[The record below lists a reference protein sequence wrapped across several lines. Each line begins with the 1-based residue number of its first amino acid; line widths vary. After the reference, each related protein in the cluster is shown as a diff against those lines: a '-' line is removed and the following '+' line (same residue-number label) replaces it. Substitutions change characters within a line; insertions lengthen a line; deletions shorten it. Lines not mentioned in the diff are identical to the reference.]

1 MIGGAGCHPSEG
13 TALDPERIAHNL
25 LDEEGLENAKAT
37 ALRCLEES
45 ERDRSETDQQFWAE
59 VLRLLYRRS

>member
-1 MIGGAGCHPSEG
+1 M
-13 TALDPERIAHNL
+13 DPERIAHNL